1 MAKRVLR
8 LRDIDSN
15 EPNFQKLCIYIERER
30 DSFIRCQVKNILFTR
45 HMIEMHKNKILYFLQ
60 ISQIIN
66 HITLPTRYLKFGEK
80 SLTFLII
87 V

>member
-15 EPNFQKLCIYIERER
+15 EPNFQKLCIYRER
-30 DSFIRCQVKNILFTR
+30 DSFITCKVENIPLTR

-66 HITLPTRYLKFGEK
+66 HITLPRRYLKFGEK